1 LTKTRLNEAL
11 IKGTEPPCYA
21 PKRSM
26 LKRSVALGPLVLLL
40 ACNAPQAAPPAVP
53 PGQPTPVAGQPC
65 PDWVHNRY
73 TVRGPDG
80 ELYPTWHPQVD
91 PEFGCYFDHDH
102 GDDPRTSLA
111 NPELPPFGYVGKLAG
126 MPEAH
131 EGFKV
136 FVANRGTRNDEG
148 RVALTST
155 RIVAHMG
162 TGGVRRYRVR
172 HHSLMFD
179 LVAPSGHRV
188 SVQGMADTGLVG
200 SICERDRSLSDNDPN
215 NDIGRTV
222 MTLPGT
228 GCHSQNPGSLYE
240 IWAFRL
246 RLDNRVEVIASTAAF
261 DPITTMNPANLDELH
276 YTELVFEGFSGL
288 RGCYREAYHGP
299 VYWYNQNGPEVFYT
313 DAFGRPR
320 GPIRQQVSRHNDIGI
335 RMSERS
341 DGFQNI
347 FKQMPTNYCGPGL
360 GLKN

>member
-1 LTKTRLNEAL
+1 MVRLTAL
-11 IKGTEPPCYA
+11 
-21 PKRSM
+21 
-26 LKRSVALGPLVLLL
+26 LGLLMASLL
-40 ACNAPQAAPPAVP
+40 ACDNLEARSPELP
-53 PGQPTPVAGQPC
+53 PGQTTPVAGQAC
-65 PDWVHNRY
+65 PDWVHNRH

-91 PEFGCYFDHDH
+91 PDFRCYFDHDH

-111 NPELPPFGYVGKLAG
+111 NPELPPFGYIGKLAG

-148 RVALTST
+148 RIALTST

-162 TGGVRRYRVR
+162 TGGVRRYTTRL
-172 HHSLMFD
+172 HSLMFD

-200 SICERDRSLSDNDPN
+200 SICDRDRSLSDADPS

-228 GCHSQNPGSLYE
+228 GCHPQRPGSLYE

-246 RLDNRVEVIASTAAF
+246 RLAEKVEVIASTAAF
-261 DPITTMNPANLDELH
+261 DPITTLNPANPGELH
-276 YTELVFEGFSGL
+276 YTEEVFQGFRGL
-288 RGCYREAYHGP
+288 RGCDREAYHGP
-299 VYWYNQNGPEVFYT
+299 VYWYNASGPEEFYT
-313 DAFGRPR
+313 DALGRP
-320 GPIRQQVSRHNDIGI
+320 GGVLRQVVSRHSDIGI
-335 RMSERS
+335 NMSQRS
-341 DGFQNI
+341 DGFQNQ
-347 FKQMPTNYCGPGL
+347 FKLLSAHCTPGL
-360 GLKN
+360 GLRN

>member
-1 LTKTRLNEAL
+1 
-11 IKGTEPPCYA
+11 
-21 PKRSM
+21 M

>member
-1 LTKTRLNEAL
+1 
-11 IKGTEPPCYA
+11 
-21 PKRSM
+21 M
-26 LKRSVALGPLVLLL
+26 LKRSVALGPLALLL

>member
-1 LTKTRLNEAL
+1 MQKRTAL
-11 IKGTEPPCYA
+11 LPVLPW
-21 PKRSM
+21 
-26 LKRSVALGPLVLLL
+26 LLL
-40 ACNAPQAAPPAVP
+40 ACNALEAAPPVVP
-53 PGQPTPVAGQPC
+53 PDQPTPVAGQAC
-65 PDWVHNRY
+65 PDWVHNRH
-73 TVRGPDG
+73 VVKGPDG
-80 ELYPTWHPQVD
+80 ELYATWHPQID
-91 PEFGCYFDHDH
+91 PEYGCYFDHDH

-136 FVANRGTRNDEG
+136 FVANRNTRNDED

-162 TGGVRRYRVR
+162 TGGVRRYSVR
-172 HHSLMFD
+172 QHSLMFD

-200 SICERDRSLSDNDPN
+200 SICQRDLTLGDADPS

-228 GCHSQNPGSLYE
+228 GCHSNSPGSLYE

-246 RLDNRVEVIASTAAF
+246 RLADKAEVVASTAVF
-261 DPITTMNPANLDELH
+261 DPITTMNPANLAELH
-276 YTELVFEGFSGL
+276 YTEQVFSGFSGL
-288 RGCYREAYHGP
+288 RGCDREAYHGP
-299 VYWYNQNGPEVFYT
+299 VYWYNRNGPEVFYT
-313 DAFGRPR
+313 DAFGRPG
-320 GPIRQQVSRHNDIGI
+320 GPIRQLVSRHDDVGI
-335 RMSERS
+335 WMSQRS
-341 DGFQNI
+341 DGFQNQ
-347 FKQMPTNYCGPGL
+347 FKLISKHCAPGL

>member
-1 LTKTRLNEAL
+1 
-11 IKGTEPPCYA
+11 
-21 PKRSM
+21 
-26 LKRSVALGPLVLLL
+26 
-40 ACNAPQAAPPAVP
+40 
-53 PGQPTPVAGQPC
+53 
-65 PDWVHNRY
+65 
-73 TVRGPDG
+73 
-80 ELYPTWHPQVD
+80 
-91 PEFGCYFDHDH
+91 
-102 GDDPRTSLA
+102 
-111 NPELPPFGYVGKLAG
+111 

-320 GPIRQQVSRHNDIGI
+320 GSIRQQVSRHNDIGI

>member
-1 LTKTRLNEAL
+1 
-11 IKGTEPPCYA
+11 
-21 PKRSM
+21 M

-222 MTLPGT
+222 MTLPGA